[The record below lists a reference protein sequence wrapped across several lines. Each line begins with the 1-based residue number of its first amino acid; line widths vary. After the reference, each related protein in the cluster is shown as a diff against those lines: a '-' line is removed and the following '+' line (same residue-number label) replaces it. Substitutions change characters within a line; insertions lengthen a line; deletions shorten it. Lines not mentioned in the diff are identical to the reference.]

1 MVKQVPERNRLG
13 GFVYLLISFIFV
25 GLTYNTAYP
34 HLAGNMSLFFLWIF
48 CYHAFIHFLNRALI
62 KFFPELLSDD

>member
-13 GFVYLLISFIFV
+13 GFVYLLISFLFV
-25 GLTYNTAYP
+25 GVVYNTSYP
-34 HLAGNMSLFFLWIF
+34 YLAGYMYMFFLWIW
-48 CYHAFIHFLNRALI
+48 CYHAFLHFLSKALT